1 MERQQ
6 LITQLHAE
14 QCSCVIFNNGAT
26 RSFNERRVKDLF
38 RILNHE
44 PELLCGA
51 SIADKVVGKGAAAL
65 MIAGGVR
72 WVYADVI
79 SAAAMELFTKSG
91 VEVEFK
97 ECVPNIINRAG
108 TEICPVEKL
117 CQDCKTA
124 EECLPLIDK
133 FTKEMSL

>member
-6 LITQLHAE
+6 LITQLHTE
-14 QCSCVIFNNGAT
+14 QCSCVIYNNGAT
-26 RSFNERRVKDLF
+26 RSFNERGVKDLF

-44 PELLCGA
+44 PKLLCGA

-65 MIAGGVR
+65 MIAGGAK
-72 WVYADVI
+72 WVYADVV
-79 SAAAMELFTKSG
+79 SAAAMELFAKSG

-117 CQDCKTA
+117 CRDCKTA

-133 FTKEMSL
+133 FIKEMSL